1 MGKKKISLEVKFS
14 IVVVLA
20 MLGGFGVMLVL
31 TIQSMSKGFE
41 RHYEEKADIAKAYIV
56 DKVEDKMLSKTA
68 ETIPLIINDLDKI
81 RKLEGVT
88 ELRIFNSE
96 GEEIFAEVKG
106 PPEPGVKEAVTS
118 GAPVNF
124 HKKSNGST
132 LFSSITPIKNK
143 PECSECHSK
152 DEKLGAIVLSMSMK
166 GMEDDIKHQKESYI
180 LIFWIMCLTL
190 VSITLFTVKKLFLEP
205 LFLIYKGTE
214 EIKKG
219 NLDSRV
225 TVKSRDEIGGLADS
239 FNTMAS
245 SLKASVDSLED
256 HAKELEVLN
265 SISSAVTQSIDLEKV
280 LKDVLDYLSKLEA
293 LSIDKRALIF
303 LADESKKQLRLAAY
317 KDISEDFI
325 RSESVV
331 NYGDGLCGIS
341 AETGE
346 IVTSADCLSD
356 KRHSRECES
365 SVKHGHIILPLKV
378 KEKLVGVLC
387 LFTPPLQEVSD
398 REIHLYKTIADII
411 SVAIENATIHK
422 TTLEIARTDGLTG
435 LYNHSEFQHILEL
448 EVQRAKRYGREFSLL
463 MLDIDFFKNF
473 NDTYG
478 HQTGDDILRAISQ
491 KIKGEVRSMDVPARY
506 GGEEFA
512 VILPETPLQ
521 FGVQVAERLCKTVSG
536 HMFHIQGSNV
546 QVTLSIGVAAFPAD
560 AEISDDLIK
569 RADQALYLAKKSGR
583 NRVCR
588 FSANI

>member
-1 MGKKKISLEVKFS
+1 MGRKKISLEVKFS
-14 IVVVLA
+14 IIVVLA
-20 MLGGFGVMLVL
+20 TFVGFGIMLFFI
-31 TIQSMSKGFE
+31 IQSMSESFE
-41 RHYEEKADIAKAYIV
+41 RHYEEKADIAKAYIIN
-56 DKVEDKMLSKTA
+56 KVEDEMLSKTV
-68 ETIPLIINDLDKI
+68 ETIPLIINNLNKI
-81 RKLEGVT
+81 RRLEGVT
-88 ELRIFNSE
+88 GLRIFNSD

-106 PPEPGVKEAVTS
+106 PPELGVKEAVKS
-118 GAPVNF
+118 GVPVNF
-124 HKKSNGST
+124 PKKSNGSI
-132 LFSSITPIKNK
+132 LFSSITPINNK
-143 PECSECHSK
+143 PECLECHSK
-152 DEKLGAIVLSMSMK
+152 DEKLGAIFLSMSMK
-166 GMEDDIKHQKESYI
+166 GMEGDIKYQKERYI

-190 VSITLFTVKKLFLEP
+190 GSITLFTVKKLFLEP
-205 LFLIYKGTE
+205 LFLIYRGTE

-225 TVKSRDEIGGLADS
+225 SVKSRDEIGSLADS

-245 SLKASVDSLED
+245 SLKVSVDSLET
-256 HAKELEVLN
+256 HARELEVLN

-280 LKDVLDYLSKLEA
+280 LKDVLAYLSKLEL
-293 LSIDKRALIF
+293 LSTDGRALIF

-317 KDISEDFI
+317 QEVSEDFI
-325 RSESVV
+325 RSEGVV

-346 IVTSADCLSD
+346 IITSADCLSD

-365 SVKHGHIILPLKV
+365 FVKHGHIILPLKV

-387 LFTPPLQEVSD
+387 LFTPPLQEVSG
-398 REIHLYKTIADII
+398 RVIHLYKTIADII
-411 SVAIENATIHK
+411 SVAIENAKIHK

-435 LYNHSEFQHILEL
+435 LYNHTEFQHILEL

-478 HQTGDDILRAISQ
+478 HQTGDDILKAISQ
-491 KIKGEVRSMDVPARY
+491 KIKKEVRVMDVSARY

-521 FGVQVAERLCKTVSG
+521 FGVQVAERLRRTVSG

-546 QVTLSIGVAAFPAD
+546 QVTLSIGVASFPAD
-560 AEISDDLIK
+560 AGTSDDLIK
-569 RADQALYLAKKSGR
+569 RADQALYLAKNGGR
-583 NRVCR
+583 NKVCK
-588 FSANI
+588 FTLW